1 MQTESIITLQSH
13 PKSSML
19 ARLGLPI
26 RPQ

>member
-1 MQTESIITLQSH
+1 MQMESIITLQSH